1 MGPSGSGKTTLLECI
16 SLRNRGFEGAVHY
29 DGKPCDGGFFQAS
42 AFVHQ
47 KELLY
52 GYLTPREHLT
62 FHAFTRMS
70 REYSREALLARVEEV
85 GVWESCMCCGGRA
98 SKSIHWTHTFT
109 TIPPTR

>member
-1 MGPSGSGKTTLLECI
+1 MGVCQGIEYPLTKSTHPSTTT
-16 SLRNRGFEGAVHY
+16 
-29 DGKPCDGGFFQAS
+29 

-85 GVWESCMCCGGRA
+85 RA
-98 SKSIHWTHTFT
+98 YLHVCLAYE
-109 TIPPTR
+109 